1 MEKTIKEQIIDFIKR
16 NRVCTT
22 EVADC
27 LGKSGAL
34 ENVMPI
40 NQGQFKVG
48 NVHWV
53 YTHEE
58 SNWEVH
64 EQVIDTKE
72 GDIVFIEAFDCKHR
86 AIIGELVT
94 KYIILYQQASAII
107 CNAKFR
113 DAAALIKERYPI
125 WCTGLT
131 PVGCF
136 NRKPEKELDA
146 NIIAA
151 HRSMYD
157 GAIAVCDDCGV
168 VIIPKEQHTEEFLQK
183 LHHIEDQEDIWFDRL
198 DHYKENTFDIVCLK
212 KYLKEK
218 Y

>member
-1 MEKTIKEQIIDFIKR
+1 MNIKEQIIDFIKR

-34 ENVMPI
+34 EGIMPI
-40 NQGQFKVG
+40 NQGQFHVG
-48 NVHWV
+48 EVKWV

-64 EQVIDTKE
+64 EQITDLKE
-72 GDIVFIEAFDCKHR
+72 GRIVFIEAFGCNGR

-94 KYIILYQQASAII
+94 KYMILYRQAEAIV

-113 DAAALIKERYPI
+113 DAAALLKERYPV
-125 WCTGLT
+125 WCTGFT

-136 NRKPEKELDA
+136 NRKPSTPLA
-146 NIIAA
+146 PQIISS
-151 HRSMYD
+151 HRERYE

-168 VIIPKEQHTEEFLQK
+168 VIIPKEYHTEDFLGK
-183 LHHIEDQEDIWFDRL
+183 LHDIENQEDIWFERL
-198 DHYKENTFDIVCLK
+198 DHYKENTFEIVCLK
-212 KYLKEK
+212 NYLKK
-218 Y
+218 

>member
-1 MEKTIKEQIIDFIKR
+1 MKDKIIDFIKR

-64 EQVIDTKE
+64 EQVVDTKE
-72 GDIVFIEAFDCKHR
+72 NDIVFIEAFDCNNR

-94 KYIILYQQASAII
+94 KYIILYRQASAIV

-113 DAAALIKERYPI
+113 DAAALLKEKYPV
-125 WCTGLT
+125 WCTGFT

-136 NRKPEKELDA
+136 NRKPMKELDA
-146 NIIAA
+146 DIISK
-151 HRSMYD
+151 HRAMYD

-168 VIIPKEQHTEEFLQK
+168 VIIPKELHTEEFLQK
-183 LHHIEDQEDIWFDRL
+183 LHHIEDQEDVWFDRL
-198 DHYKENTFDIVCLK
+198 DHYKDNTFQIVCLK
-212 KYLKEK
+212 EYLKNK
-218 Y
+218 